1 MKKQD
6 LTAIEAVKAEFN
18 SDLGLVK
25 KELKRLQSV
34 KCRLKKEKD
43 SADYASRMQYVLDRE
58 QVLKEVRSLLDPKP
72 VKVPDMTAADIAQL
86 DYDQTMKAIKSI
98 QSKKCLSL
106 QDDSEH
112 GRSELAKAE
121 AVEKLLLEHKKTVK
135 PIDDD
140 SIRKTDIQA
149 IIDLLES
156 NPKSMTKKA
165 IEEALKKMI
174 SK

>member
-18 SDLGLVK
+18 GDLGLVK

-43 SADYASRMQYVLDRE
+43 SADYAQRMQYVLDRE

-72 VKVPDMTAADIAQL
+72 IKVPDMTEEHIAQL

-121 AVEKLLLEHKKTVK
+121 KVEQMLLAHKKTVK
-135 PIDDD
+135 PVDDD
-140 SIRKTDIQA
+140 SVRKTEIQA
-149 IIDLLES
+149 IIDQLES
-156 NPKSMTKKA
+156 NPKSLTKKS
-165 IEEALKKMI
+165 IEELLKKLV
-174 SK
+174 

>member
-18 SDLGLVK
+18 GDLGLVK

-43 SADYASRMQYVLDRE
+43 SADYAQRMQYVLDRE

-72 VKVPDMTAADIAQL
+72 VKVPDMTEEHIAQL

-121 AVEKLLLEHKKTVK
+121 KVEQMLLAHKKTVK
-135 PIDDD
+135 PVDND
-140 SIRKTDIQA
+140 SVRKTEIQA
-149 IIDLLES
+149 ILTEMQNNKRL
-156 NPKSMTKKA
+156 TKKT
-165 IEEALKKMI
+165 IEELL
-174 SK
+174 SKLV